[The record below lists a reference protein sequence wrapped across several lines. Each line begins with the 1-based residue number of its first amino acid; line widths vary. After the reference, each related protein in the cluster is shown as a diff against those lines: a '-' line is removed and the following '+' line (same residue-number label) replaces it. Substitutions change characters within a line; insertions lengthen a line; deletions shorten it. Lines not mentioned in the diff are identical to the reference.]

1 MAVNNIRVIKHG
13 MTIQRMRTEANAFV
27 GLASGDAIKIA
38 GTGTNYAT
46 PCLNGDPER
55 ATDMF
60 LGVSKSDATNTTAA
74 DGVIDVELCVPGT
87 VLEAKANTT
96 TNVNTDAKL
105 LGLLLDY
112 VAFDR
117 SADTAA
123 GTLTLDEDEG
133 TDPDAHGMLI
143 LDGRI
148 TDGMMFFTPAYSWLF
163 GA

>member
-1 MAVNNIRVIKHG
+1 MAAADIRVLKHG
-13 MTIQRMRTEANAFV
+13 MTVQRCRAEANAFV
-27 GLASGDAIKIA
+27 GLEAGDAIKIA

-55 ATDMF
+55 GTDMF
-60 LGVSKSDATNTTAA
+60 IGVSKSGATNTASV

-87 VLEAKANTT
+87 VLEAKATT
-96 TNVNTDAKL
+96 AANVNTDAKL
-105 LGLLLDY
+105 LGLLFDF

-133 TDPDAHGMLI
+133 TDPDVHGMMI
-143 LDGRI
+143 LDGDIVSGR
-148 TDGMMFFTPAYSWLF
+148 MFFTPATAWIL